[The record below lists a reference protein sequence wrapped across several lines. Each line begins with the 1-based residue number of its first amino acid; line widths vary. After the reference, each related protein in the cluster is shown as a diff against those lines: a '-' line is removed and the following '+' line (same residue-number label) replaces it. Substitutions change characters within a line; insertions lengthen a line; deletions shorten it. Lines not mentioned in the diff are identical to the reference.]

1 MQESKKLALLRI
13 LHILERYSDGEH
25 PLTQED
31 IVQKLEE
38 DYGIVV
44 DRKLVGR
51 QLSLL
56 MEAYGGENAALVL
69 GSERGKGVFVEQREF
84 EDSELRLLIDGVLA
98 SKHIT
103 AKHSKD
109 LIEKL
114 CRQGNVYFRAHV
126 KNVYSVNEWNKT
138 DNRSVFLNIELIH
151 EAIEN
156 GKQLKFVYNKY
167 GADKQLHKTSNPR
180 VSPYQL
186 ILHNQRYYLMAR
198 HERFLDM
205 HFYRLDRIT
214 EMRVLDDMPLTPVRE
229 VEGYESGIDYKKLS
243 TALPYLYTSKP
254 EYVEFLVDEWAIDA
268 VVDWFG
274 KDVKIDEAGGRYKVS
289 LMVSPDAMEYWAL
302 QYIKAVEIISPLSLR
317 ERIKAT
323 LEKGLQQYQS

>member
-13 LHILERYSDGEH
+13 LHILERYSDAQH
-25 PLTQED
+25 PLTQEE
-31 IVQKLEE
+31 IVRKLEE

-56 MEAYGGENAALVL
+56 MEVYGDGSTSLVL
-69 GSERGKGVFVEQREF
+69 ASERGKGVYVEQREF

-98 SKHIT
+98 SKHVT

-138 DNRSVFLNIELIH
+138 DNVSVFLNIELIH

-167 GADKQLHKTSNPR
+167 GTDKQLHKTSNPR

-186 ILHNQRYYLMAR
+186 ILHNQHYYLMAR

-214 EMRVLDDMPLTPVRE
+214 DMRVLDDRPATPMRE

-254 EYVEFLVDEWAIDA
+254 EYVEFYVDDWAVDA

-274 KDVKIDEAGGRYKVS
+274 RDVKIEDENGRNKVS
-289 LMVSPDAMEYWAL
+289 LIVSPDAMEYWAL
-302 QYIKAVEIISPLSLR
+302 QYLKGVEIISPRFLR
-317 ERIKAT
+317 ERIIAT
-323 LEKGLQQYQS
+323 LQNGLNRYQS

>member
-25 PLTQED
+25 PLTQEE
-31 IVQKLEE
+31 IVQKLAD
-38 DYGIVV
+38 DYGIEV

-56 MEAYGGENAALVL
+56 MEAYGDGDAPMTLAT
-69 GSERGKGVFVEQREF
+69 ERGKGTYVEQREF
-84 EDSELRLLIDGVLA
+84 EDSELRLLIDGVL
-98 SKHIT
+98 SSRHIT

-126 KNVYSVNEWNKT
+126 KNVFSVNDWNKT
-138 DNRSVFLNIELIH
+138 DNVSVFLNIELIH

-167 GADKQLHKTSNPR
+167 GEDKQLHKTSNPR

-198 HERFLDM
+198 HERFGDM

-214 EMRVLDDMPLTPVRE
+214 EMRILDDKPLTPVRE

-243 TALPYLYTSKP
+243 TALPYLFTDKA
-254 EYVEFLVDEWAIDA
+254 EYVEFYVEEWAIDQ

-274 KDVKIDEAGGRYKVS
+274 KDVKIENDGGRYKVS
-289 LMVSPDAMEYWAL
+289 LIVSPNAMEYWAL
-302 QYIKAVEIISPLSLR
+302 QYVKSVEVISPLSLR
-317 ERIKAT
+317 ERIKTT
-323 LEKGLQQYQS
+323 LENGVQKYR